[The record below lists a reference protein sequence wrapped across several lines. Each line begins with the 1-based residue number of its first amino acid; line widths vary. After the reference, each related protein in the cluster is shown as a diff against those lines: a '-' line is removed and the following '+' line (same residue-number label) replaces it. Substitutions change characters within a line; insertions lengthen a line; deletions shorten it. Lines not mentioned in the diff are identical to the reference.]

1 MELMTDRLR
10 GIWLRIRTLVRPDA
24 AWQDLDEE
32 VRFHLEMEAERL
44 EQSGISPR
52 EARRQTM
59 IRFGGVDR
67 FKEKTRRARGTML
80 GEDVMQDLKYGL
92 RMILKNPVFSAVA
105 ILTLALGIGV
115 NTAIYTVVE
124 AVLLEPLPFED
135 PGELTRLWTR
145 NEDQNQDKYMVSPLD
160 FDDWRTMNATF
171 ESMSAYWPT
180 TGTVTEVD
188 GNPTR
193 VRVIYTTEDFF
204 EVMGASSL
212 LGRTFGPD
220 DGPGSTP
227 VAILSHGFW
236 QRRFGGDPSVIGTGI
251 ILDGSP
257 MDVIGIVRPEH
268 TFPDDADMWINMTW
282 PMQIQSRI
290 ARWMSAVGR
299 LADGQDLD
307 AARADMVGVATR
319 IAQAN
324 PDTNQGWTVTMD
336 SLHDE
341 LVGDTRTALWVLL
354 GATGLILLIACANVA
369 NLLLSRSE
377 VRAREI
383 AVRVAFGAGRARL
396 VRQLVTESL
405 VLSGAGALLG
415 LGLAWVGV
423 RVLLGLAPVTLPR
436 ADAITLDGTVLSV
449 VAVVSLVTGVLF
461 GLAPIVRLLRSE
473 VHNTIRDG
481 ARSTAGAAK
490 HRVQNTFVV
499 AQFAMALML
508 VVGAGLLVRSFQ
520 NIRSIDTGFVPSGVL
535 TAELDL
541 STAVAED
548 DVAVTDFYEQ
558 FEQRLA
564 GLPGV
569 LAVGDASTLPLGE
582 VLDYQQ
588 AFTLVDREIARELE
602 PRAWLRPVSPGF
614 FTAMR
619 TPVVAGRDFN
629 SLDRIDAPGAV
640 LINEAMARQYFA
652 NEDPVGERI
661 GDQRQRWG
669 PLGEI
674 HLAADITESEIVG
687 VVKDVRY
694 EGLRSDPVPT
704 IYFSGLQ
711 SSIRR
716 RTIVVR
722 TSGSMEAL
730 LSAMRQEL
738 STMNPSVAL
747 TRVQTM
753 EDVVSEARSRDRFST
768 LLLSIFGLVALLL
781 ASVGVYGVL
790 AYAVEQRTNEV
801 GIRMALGADRG
812 AVRGMVLVDGL
823 RLVLIGL
830 GAGVVGALALSG
842 ILSSQLFGVN
852 PREPAIYGTV
862 ATALL
867 VVGLVASLVP
877 AWRATRV
884 DPVVAMRAE

>member
-1 MELMTDRLR
+1 
-10 GIWLRIRTLVRPDA
+10 
-24 AWQDLDEE
+24 
-32 VRFHLEMEAERL
+32 
-44 EQSGISPR
+44 
-52 EARRQTM
+52 
-59 IRFGGVDR
+59 
-67 FKEKTRRARGTML
+67 
-80 GEDVMQDLKYGL
+80 
-92 RMILKNPVFSAVA
+92 
-105 ILTLALGIGV
+105 
-115 NTAIYTVVE
+115 
-124 AVLLEPLPFED
+124 
-135 PGELTRLWTR
+135 
-145 NEDQNQDKYMVSPLD
+145 
-160 FDDWRTMNATF
+160 
-171 ESMSAYWPT
+171 
-180 TGTVTEVD
+180 
-188 GNPTR
+188 
-193 VRVIYTTEDFF
+193 
-204 EVMGASSL
+204 
-212 LGRTFGPD
+212 
-220 DGPGSTP
+220 
-227 VAILSHGFW
+227 
-236 QRRFGGDPSVIGTGI
+236 
-251 ILDGSP
+251 
-257 MDVIGIVRPEH
+257 
-268 TFPDDADMWINMTW
+268 
-282 PMQIQSRI
+282 
-290 ARWMSAVGR
+290 
-299 LADGQDLD
+299 
-307 AARADMVGVATR
+307 
-319 IAQAN
+319 
-324 PDTNQGWTVTMD
+324 
-336 SLHDE
+336 
-341 LVGDTRTALWVLL
+341 
-354 GATGLILLIACANVA
+354 
-369 NLLLSRSE
+369 
-377 VRAREI
+377 
-383 AVRVAFGAGRARL
+383 
-396 VRQLVTESL
+396 
-405 VLSGAGALLG
+405 
-415 LGLAWVGV
+415 
-423 RVLLGLAPVTLPR
+423 
-436 ADAITLDGTVLSV
+436 
-449 VAVVSLVTGVLF
+449 
-461 GLAPIVRLLRSE
+461 
-473 VHNTIRDG
+473 
-481 ARSTAGAAK
+481 
-490 HRVQNTFVV
+490 
-499 AQFAMALML
+499 MALML